1 MNVMKKLKDS
11 RKNKKGFTLV
21 ELIVV
26 LVILAILMAIL
37 IPALT
42 GYIRKAQER
51 QVRAEGRMV
60 LMAAQTTLDENFT
73 TSAAVDADDITQIR
87 ELSEIVD
94 NAHFTITYDTDYKVA
109 TLNYYDGAKSI
120 GYTATGG
127 WAENIGTTAIAADSV
142 APVAP

>member
-1 MNVMKKLKDS
+1 MNVMKKLRDS

-73 TSAAVDADDITQIR
+73 TLATLDNNDITQIR

-94 NAHFTITYDTDYKVA
+94 NAHFTITYDTDYKVV
-109 TLNYYDGAKSI
+109 TLNYYDGARSI
-120 GYTATGG
+120 SYTEAGG
-127 WAENIGTTAIAADSV
+127 WAENIGNTAITADAV
-142 APVAP
+142 TPATT